1 MREQEMRSRVFGFLK
16 ARMRNMIMPAAVGI
30 GLVAGGCAKTN
41 DPGTQP
47 SDAAMVK
54 RDVNHDD
61 VPAVGPEVSPSESRE
76 APMESDMPVEHAVA
90 DQLPATDTTDSGF
103 ADVATDISTPADV
116 NPPNDQRFPEA
127 GVKYGVPMPM
137 DTGIDRGGEAGPIIA
152 KYLAPTPDAAIDV
165 GLVVRYMAPMLD
177 SGA

>member
-1 MREQEMRSRVFGFLK
+1 MREEEMRSRVFGFLK

-30 GLVAGGCAKTN
+30 GLVAGGCAKTK
-41 DPGTQP
+41 DTGIQP

-61 VPAVGPEVSPSESRE
+61 VPAVKSEVSPSETRE
-76 APMESDMPVEHAVA
+76 APMESDVPADHAVA
-90 DQLPATDTTDSGF
+90 DQSPATDTTDSGF
-103 ADVATDISTPADV
+103 ADAAMDVFAPMDGNTPI
-116 NPPNDQRFPEA
+116 DQRLPET
-127 GVKYGVPMPM
+127 GSKYGVPNPM
-137 DTGIDRGGEAGPIIA
+137 DSGIDRGGEAGSIIA
-152 KYLAPTPDAAIDV
+152 KYLAPTPDATIDL